1 MHVLQVYFCLEKI
14 IGLDEKL
21 VSVDDIKSIK
31 LSLDSVVLDNITL
44 IPSCYAKVILIT
56 LDGNTF
62 ETKDYENLGMMKLI
76 LLNVFDT

>member
-1 MHVLQVYFCLEKI
+1 MHIFASFLNCLEKI

-56 LDGNTF
+56 LDGNTL
-62 ETKDYENLGMMKLI
+62 NQMIMKTLE
-76 LLNVFDT
+76 